1 MPDSPA
7 WLTGLRASL
16 MALAVSGPLLS
27 VGCAPEQPKAAN
39 AVRPVDEPRAVRII
53 ANALRDSGVKPTP
66 QRMVSLAPGRR
77 VELDVCAGGHLWGIA
92 YVTDGERKS
101 VDEDVP
107 ANLSSD
113 SLLVLRGRGPDA
125 DARILVLLASNYM
138 SDDTVGDEREATTV
152 AAEHRIARDVR
163 DFVVQAKSDKWP

>member
-1 MPDSPA
+1 MASPFARFLRPRGA
-7 WLTGLRASL
+7 WLVGLL
-16 MALAVSGPLLS
+16 GLAPFA
-27 VGCAPEQPKAAN
+27 VGCAGDQPKAAN
-39 AVRPVDEPRAVRII
+39 PVQPVDEPRAVRII
-53 ANALRDSGVKPTP
+53 ANALRESGVQPEP
-66 QRMVSLAPGRR
+66 HRMVQLAPGRN

-92 YVTDGERKS
+92 YITEGERKS

-113 SLLVLRGRGPDA
+113 SLLVLRGRGPDS
-125 DARILVLLASNYM
+125 DARILILLASNYM

>member
-1 MPDSPA
+1 MPYSAACFP
-7 WLTGLRASL
+7 RFSASL
-16 MALAVSGPLLS
+16 MLLAVGWALLGA
-27 VGCAPEQPKAAN
+27 GCAPEQPKAAN
-39 AVRPVDEPRAVRII
+39 PVRPVDEARAVRII
-53 ANALRDSGVKPTP
+53 ANALRDAGVAPEP
-66 QRMVSLAPGRR
+66 QRMVQLAPGRN
-77 VELDVCAGGHLWGIA
+77 VELDVCVQGRQWGIA
-92 YVTDGERKS
+92 YVTQEERKS

-107 ANLSSD
+107 ANLAAD
-113 SLLVLRGRGPDA
+113 SLLVLRGRGPDS

>member
-1 MPDSPA
+1 
-7 WLTGLRASL
+7 
-16 MALAVSGPLLS
+16 MALAVSGPLLN

-53 ANALRDSGVKPTP
+53 ANALRDSGVKPEP
-66 QRMVSLAPGRR
+66 QRLVSLAPGRR